1 MSGWKWFTSRLSDQQ
16 FDADVR
22 VRPRRRRCG
31 DHHATRILVT
41 CVAILAWSAAT
52 AADDLPVFQTGVKS
66 FGLNQPDSPDWAL
79 QNLPSGG
86 PTIWTSPPIPF
97 ARPFGTKP
105 TVSVAIAGI
114 ESGANLDTDRF
125 GFSVEPTDVDASGF
139 KITIRRMQGVLYGVT
154 VTWLAYGANKP

>member
-1 MSGWKWFTSRLSDQQ
+1 MRTFASVAG
-16 FDADVR
+16 DADMETIMRHGFWV
-22 VRPRRRRCG
+22 
-31 DHHATRILVT
+31 A
-41 CVAILAWSAAT
+41 CVAILVWSAA
-52 AADDLPVFQTGVKS
+52 AAAEDLPVFQTGVKS
-66 FGLNQPDSPDWAL
+66 FGLKQPDSPDWAL

-139 KITIRRMQGVLYGVT
+139 KITIRRMQGILYGVT

>member
-31 DHHATRILVT
+31 DHHATRIYVVT

-66 FGLNQPDSPDWAL
+66 FGLELELDLPYWAL

-114 ESGANLDTDRF
+114 ELGSQ
-125 GFSVEPTDVDASGF
+125 S
-139 KITIRRMQGVLYGVT
+139 
-154 VTWLAYGANKP
+154 

>member
-1 MSGWKWFTSRLSDQQ
+1 MKDKEQSDVHFQ
-16 FDADVR
+16 
-22 VRPRRRRCG
+22 
-31 DHHATRILVT
+31 TVT
-41 CVAILAWSAAT
+41 CHRRSRVCSKHV
-52 AADDLPVFQTGVKS
+52 DRR
-66 FGLNQPDSPDWAL
+66 DWAL

>member
-1 MSGWKWFTSRLSDQQ
+1 M
-16 FDADVR
+16 
-22 VRPRRRRCG
+22 PRRRPPRG
-31 DHHATRILVT
+31 LNAMKDKEQSDVHFQTVT
-41 CVAILAWSAAT
+41 CHRRSRVCGKHVDRRDCTDEGEVEVGHAARRR
-52 AADDLPVFQTGVKS
+52 
-66 FGLNQPDSPDWAL
+66 DWAL

-139 KITIRRMQGVLYGVT
+139 KITIRRIQGVLYGVT
-154 VTWLAYGANKP
+154 VTWLAHGANKP

>member
-1 MSGWKWFTSRLSDQQ
+1 METIMRHGFW
-16 FDADVR
+16 
-22 VRPRRRRCG
+22 
-31 DHHATRILVT
+31 VT
-41 CVAILAWSAAT
+41 CVAILVWSTAA
-52 AADDLPVFQTGVKS
+52 AADDFPVIQTGVKS
-66 FGLNQPDSPDWAL
+66 FGLKQPDSPDWAL
-79 QNLPSGG
+79 QNMPPGG

>member
-1 MSGWKWFTSRLSDQQ
+1 MSRLNERE

-22 VRPRRRRCG
+22 VGHRRHRYG
-31 DHHATRILVT
+31 DHHATRIL
-41 CVAILAWSAAT
+41 
-52 AADDLPVFQTGVKS
+52 DDLRGDIGLVRSRRGGRPSCHSNGGQIVRAQTC
-66 FGLNQPDSPDWAL
+66 DSPDWAL

-139 KITIRRMQGVLYGVT
+139 KITIRRIQGVLYGVT
-154 VTWLAYGANKP
+154 VTWLAHGANKP